1 MNYKI
6 RGAEPVSLPLVLA
19 LIGSTQLVPNWRVSN
34 IF

>member
-6 RGAEPVSLPLVLA
+6 RGAEPVSLLLVLV